1 MAESDRSRSPPSQ
14 RNRSDARG
22 PLPNG
27 PLPGFPRWCGPMGAA
42 VRHLNN
48 MPRPQLNTPWM
59 MQQSG
64 PYAFGPRGM
73 NTSTSP
79 QWPSQPFPPVPP
91 GTPLATLPYP
101 RPPGISTSHY
111 PSTPLCSPTQPCSPG
126 TPSISPS
133 QPRSAASPHGDIH
146 SPSRVNEGF
155 DLNASWQAD
164 KDHFD
169 NQKAN
174 GLTFPRTIR
183 QSAFTQRLD
192 IEGCD
197 TLTLPVAALLYQ
209 QANNNWLRK
218 LAHGREVYLIPT
230 GDIRSC
236 GIHDGVADSAS
247 RKRHRFGQSI
257 SNYRARQD
265 GKVLDKTANTKYAAQ
280 QIIQGWLP
288 ARTTDPESQQEI
300 TQLRNQLAQLKQQL
314 GTSPAEPSAST
325 GPSPTGPNP
334 AGTAIGRALHG
345 QPVNPP
351 SSTPPA
357 FDPSCLLSVPTTT
370 NQCLLGHTPS
380 TLAIRAYAKWLKE
393 LPISDSKRTVLNT
406 NIEKMEKWWERQP
419 SGAVD
424 TVERVAV
431 MMGIPVSL
439 LGKNYDVLNLLRAM
453 TAAISMT
460 NLKAPQLRRKL
471 NPICKPFI
479 R

>member
-22 PLPNG
+22 PLHNG

-64 PYAFGPRGM
+64 PYTFGPRGM

-91 GTPLATLPYP
+91 GTPPATLPYP

-236 GIHDGVADSAS
+236 GIHDGVAGFEEEASIWTEYPTIGLDRMAKCWIKPRTPSMLLSKSFKAGFLHGPPIQNPSKRSPSSAINLLNS
-247 RKRHRFGQSI
+247 SNNWELLLQNLLHRQVLHRQAPILQAQPLVEHYMDNLSI
-257 SNYRARQD
+257 
-265 GKVLDKTANTKYAAQ
+265 
-280 QIIQGWLP
+280 LP
-288 ARTTDPESQQEI
+288 APLHQLSILAASCQYQPPLISAFWTTHQAPWPFEP
-300 TQLRNQLAQLKQQL
+300 TQSGSKNSLSLTRNARCSIPTLKRWKN
-314 GTSPAEPSAST
+314 G
-325 GPSPTGPNP
+325 GN
-334 AGTAIGRALHG
+334 
-345 QPVNPP
+345 VNP
-351 SSTPPA
+351 
-357 FDPSCLLSVPTTT
+357 LELW
-370 NQCLLGHTPS
+370 
-380 TLAIRAYAKWLKE
+380 TLWSESRL
-393 LPISDSKRTVLNT
+393 
-406 NIEKMEKWWERQP
+406 
-419 SGAVD
+419 
-424 TVERVAV
+424 
-431 MMGIPVSL
+431 
-439 LGKNYDVLNLLRAM
+439 
-453 TAAISMT
+453 
-460 NLKAPQLRRKL
+460 
-471 NPICKPFI
+471 
-479 R
+479 